1 MSWVN
6 MKREQFM
13 SQSMEKER
21 LMPKTEIQNP
31 SENTSQQESDF
42 SKEIEIAENI
52 KKQALDHYKRESVDE
67 WNIQHSVIR
76 NYLWLS
82 LTFIAG
88 YCTVFNRVFD
98 RIPLDNYLSVVSLAI
113 ALILSLY
120 SLYIGITSMTGTSSI
135 EPDDNYVEMFEY
147 LTSPSYYQGNHFAL
161 LTKEIQSI
169 KKAIEEAQE
178 QTHNRGIAMR
188 RMNRL
193 LKASM
198 CFGVLSLIFYFL
210 PKIF

>member
-88 YCTVFNRVFD
+88 YCTVFNRVLD
-98 RIPLDNYLSVVSLAI
+98 RIPLDNYLPLGSLAI

-135 EPDDNYVEMFEY
+135 EPDDNYVEIFEY
-147 LTSPSYYQGNHFAL
+147 LTSPSYYQGNHFAM
-161 LTKEIQSI
+161 LTKEIQTI

-178 QTHNRGIAMR
+178 QTHNRGLAMR
-188 RMNRL
+188 RMNKL

>member
-6 MKREQFM
+6 MKRGRFM

-21 LMPKTEIQNP
+21 SMPKTENQNP

-42 SKEIEIAENI
+42 SKEIEIAESI
-52 KKQALDHYKRESVDE
+52 KKQALDHYKRESIDE

-88 YCTVFNRVFD
+88 YCAVFNQVFD

>member
-98 RIPLDNYLSVVSLAI
+98 RIPLDNYLPLGSLAI

-135 EPDDNYVEMFEY
+135 EPDDNYVEIFEY
-147 LTSPSYYQGNHFAL
+147 LTSPSYYQGNHFAM
-161 LTKEIQSI
+161 LTKEIQTI

-178 QTHNRGIAMR
+178 QTHNRGLAMR
-188 RMNRL
+188 RMNKL

>member
-1 MSWVN
+1 
-6 MKREQFM
+6 
-13 SQSMEKER
+13 MEKER

-98 RIPLDNYLSVVSLAI
+98 RIPLDNYLPLGSLAI

-135 EPDDNYVEMFEY
+135 EPDDNYVEIFEY
-147 LTSPSYYQGNHFAL
+147 LTSPSYYQGNHFAM
-161 LTKEIQSI
+161 LTKEIQTI

-178 QTHNRGIAMR
+178 QTHNRGLAMR
-188 RMNRL
+188 RMNKL

>member
-98 RIPLDNYLSVVSLAI
+98 RIPLDNYLPLGSLAI

-135 EPDDNYVEMFEY
+135 EPDDNYVEIFEY
-147 LTSPSYYQGNHFAL
+147 LTSPSYYQGNHFAM
-161 LTKEIQSI
+161 LTKEIQTI

>member
-52 KKQALDHYKRESVDE
+52 KKQALDHYKRESIDE

-98 RIPLDNYLSVVSLAI
+98 RIPLDNYLPLGSLAI

-135 EPDDNYVEMFEY
+135 EPDDNYVEIFEY
-147 LTSPSYYQGNHFAL
+147 LTSPSYYQGNHFAM
-161 LTKEIQSI
+161 LTKEIQTI

-178 QTHNRGIAMR
+178 QTHNRGLAMR
-188 RMNRL
+188 RMNKL

>member
-1 MSWVN
+1 
-6 MKREQFM
+6 
-13 SQSMEKER
+13 MEKER
-21 LMPKTEIQNP
+21 LVPKTENQNP

-52 KKQALDHYKRESVDE
+52 KKQALDHYKRESIDE

-88 YCTVFNRVFD
+88 YCAVFNRVFD
-98 RIPLDNYLSVVSLAI
+98 RIPLDNYLPFGSLAI

-135 EPDDNYVEMFEY
+135 EPDDNYVEIFEY

-161 LTKEIQSI
+161 LTKEIRTI

-188 RMNRL
+188 RMNKL